1 MSLHRPKKALKDAL
15 MSIQLNPQFIRGY
28 CRAGKAYLIQGE
40 LTESLLL
47 TSILIHRAK
56 NMYSQAIILLN
67 QQQQQEHKIDIN
79 RYNECKTCLQV
90 VSITVVN
97 HE

>member
-40 LTESLLL
+40 LIEFIVLYCMM
-47 TSILIHRAK
+47 IHRAK

-67 QQQQQEHKIDIN
+67 QQQQQGHKIDIN
-79 RYNECKTCLQV
+79 RYHECKTCLQV
-90 VSITVVN
+90 VSISVLN
-97 HE
+97 HI